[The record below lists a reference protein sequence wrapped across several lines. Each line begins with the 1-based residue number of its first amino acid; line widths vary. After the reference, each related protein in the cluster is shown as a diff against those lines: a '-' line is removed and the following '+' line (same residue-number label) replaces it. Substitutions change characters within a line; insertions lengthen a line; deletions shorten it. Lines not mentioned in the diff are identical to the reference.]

1 VDDVQMHEPNISAIC
16 EYVAK
21 YSKPK

>member
-1 VDDVQMHEPNISAIC
+1 MHEPNISAIC